1 MKIFKCWL
9 CFIALNIFFVPSTAW
24 PLSQETQAKIDTI
37 VQRQINANYNV
48 GVVIGI
54 IENGRLT
61 FLKYGKK
68 DFNANVAPDSRSIFE
83 IGSITKV
90 FTGIILAD
98 LVRKKLV
105 NIDDPVSKYVPEL
118 QGYPAGSITLKQLAT
133 HTSGLPRIP
142 DEKYV
147 TPLDPNPYKDF
158 DEKKL
163 LSYLKSL
170 KKITPVEKAAKQNYS
185 NTGFALLGYVLSK
198 ATSTPYEKLVQKI
211 ITAPLRMSDTVVS
224 LSAKQRSRFLN
235 GYNQA
240 IEVTSHW
247 DMPLAGMGG
256 LHSTANDLIKFVI
269 ANMVVVTKS
278 SVTKLLDY
286 SQQVQVVGANESVGL
301 GWMLDGKGDNQVVW
315 HNGTTGGFSSLIAF
329 NEHKHLGL
337 VILTNT
343 ANAIPCVYQ
352 LIFDK
357 ECKGYQPEYVISPQE
372 LATFVG
378 AYQLHSSAL
387 IKITQRLNFLVAQPT
402 GQQKFRMKA
411 INANTFEIDGGLAKI
426 VFEKDAN
433 GEVNQLILK
442 QDGKS
447 IVGKRVEMD

>member
-1 MKIFKCWL
+1 MKAFKFWL
-9 CFIALNIFFVPSTAW
+9 CFIALNIFFIPNIAW
-24 PLSQETQAKIDTI
+24 SLSQEMQAKIHAI
-37 VQRQINANYNV
+37 VQRQIDANYNL

-54 IENGRLT
+54 IENGRVT
-61 FLKYGKK
+61 FLRYGKK
-68 DFNANVAPDSRSIFE
+68 DFNTNVAPDSRSIFE

-90 FTGIILAD
+90 FTGIVLAD

-105 NIDDPVSKYVPEL
+105 APDDPVSKYVPEL

-133 HTSGLPRIP
+133 HTSGMPRVP

-147 TPLDPNPYKDF
+147 QQFDPNPYKDF
-158 DEKKL
+158 DEEKL

-170 KKITPVEKAAKQNYS
+170 KTITSVEKFEQQSYS
-185 NTGFALLGYVLSK
+185 STGFALLGYVLSK
-198 ATSTPYEKLVQKI
+198 ATSTPYEKLVHKI
-211 ITAPLRMSDTVVS
+211 ITGPLHMSDTVVS
-224 LSAKQRSRFLN
+224 LSAKQQLRFLN
-235 GYNQA
+235 GYNQVV
-240 IEVTSHW
+240 EVTPHW
-247 DMPLAGMGG
+247 DIPLAGMGA

-286 SQQVQVVGANESVGL
+286 SQQIQVIGANESVGL
-301 GWMLDGKGDNQVVW
+301 GWLLDGKGDDQVVW
-315 HNGTTGGFSSLIAF
+315 HNGQTGGFSSLIAF

-343 ANAIPCVYQ
+343 AKPIPCVYQ
-352 LIFDK
+352 LIFGK
-357 ECKGYQPEYVISPQE
+357 ECKGYQPEYVIPPQD

-411 INANTFEIDGGLAKI
+411 INADTFEIDNGLAKI

-433 GEVNQLILK
+433 GKVNQLIVK

-447 IVGKRVEMD
+447 TVGKRVVMD